1 MSCRITI
8 SRVDFLSPYNFMQ
21 PAKRSLLP
29 STQKYLNIAEIRDN
43 VVIMNDA
50 TLRSILMVSSIN
62 FALKNED
69 EQNAIIGS
77 YVSFLNN
84 LSFPLEIVI
93 HSRELNIENYLN
105 ALKAKEK
112 AQTNEL
118 LKAQTAEY
126 IDYVSELVSLG
137 KIMNKRFYVVVS
149 YNPLSDDKK
158 SFMARFGEVFS
169 PSVLVK
175 MKEDRFQ
182 RLKKE
187 LDRRVDSVIGGL
199 ASIGLNVAELD
210 TQALI
215 ELLYNIYNPDSFGN
229 QPMRDTKDLRVV

>member
-1 MSCRITI
+1 
-8 SRVDFLSPYNFMQ
+8 MQ
-21 PAKRSLLP
+21 PPKRSYIP
-29 STQKYLNIAEIRDN
+29 STQKFLTVAEIRDN
-43 VVIMNDA
+43 TIVMTDS

-105 ALKAKEK
+105 DLRAKEK

-118 LKAQTAEY
+118 LKAQTTEY
-126 IDYVSELVSLG
+126 IDYISELVSLG

-149 YNPLSDDKK
+149 YNPLSDEKQG
-158 SFMARFGEVFS
+158 FFGRFGEIFS
-169 PSVLVK
+169 PSSLLK
-175 MKEDRFQ
+175 MKQDKFDK
-182 RLKKE
+182 LKKE
-187 LDRRVDSVIGGL
+187 LSRRVDSVVSGL
-199 ASIGLNVAELD
+199 ASIGLNVVELD

-215 ELLYNIYNPDSFGN
+215 ELLYNIYNPEVYGN
-229 QPMRDTKDLRVV
+229 EPMQDVNSLRVV